1 MFQNTVAMLLEY
13 TVADLLVTHC
23 SNDYGDVVA
32 MLHAVAMISYAVAS
46 IADYTVAMYAVATK
60 YAL

>member
-1 MFQNTVAMLLEY
+1 MLLEY